1 MNCEKIVINCVG
13 DSVTEG
19 MATDGHHTAEYGKSP
34 YPARLYT
41 ILQDN
46 GYNVEVNNYG
56 HGGECFPDIVARIG
70 GIAAVISEDLTV
82 SDNTPVSLGRR
93 IRENG
98 KNLKTRLKLCYTDE
112 SGEGL
117 CVYFTQMSHDTN
129 PVTIDGKQ
137 YIMSVKDDNENV
149 IEKAAPD
156 GKETLIPAGSI
167 LFTANK
173 RTPDVNI
180 FYGGIN
186 DGESFTL
193 KKFIGF
199 TKKCAD
205 VNGGRYIV
213 LGCTHP
219 IFEKWGDVSG
229 ETTEEKYMTYRR
241 ACLENFGIHFID
253 LYDEFA
259 RHGIDMALESGY
271 FKDKTAEEL
280 GGMRE
285 KLANHIVPKEFI
297 FNKKDENDVHL
308 SEEGYQVIAML
319 IFERL
324 KLLGYIDKKNG

>member
-1 MNCEKIVINCVG
+1 MNSEKIIINCIG

-19 MATDGHHTAEYGKSP
+19 MAMDGHHTAEYGKSP
-34 YPARLYT
+34 YPARLHT
-41 ILQDN
+41 ILKDS

-70 GIAAVISEDLTV
+70 GIAAVVSEELTV
-82 SDNTPVSLGRR
+82 PDNTRISLGKRS
-93 IRENG
+93 RENG
-98 KNLKTRLKLCYTDE
+98 KNLGTKLKLCYVDE
-112 SGEGL
+112 SGQDL

-129 PVTIDGKQ
+129 PVTIDGTQ
-137 YIMSVKDDNENV
+137 YIMSVKDDNENL
-149 IEKAAPD
+149 IEKMVSD
-156 GKETLIPAGSI
+156 GKETVIPSGSI

-186 DGESFTL
+186 DGGSFTL
-193 KKFIGF
+193 KKFIDF
-199 TKKCAD
+199 TKKCGE

-219 IFEKWGDVSG
+219 IFENWSDVSG
-229 ETTEEKYMTYRR
+229 ETTEEKYIKYRR

-259 RHGIDMALESGY
+259 RHGTDMALKAGY
-271 FKDKTAEEL
+271 FKDKTAEEISC
-280 GGMRE
+280 MRK
-285 KLANHIVPKEFI
+285 KLANHIIPKEFVY
-297 FNKKDENDVHL
+297 NKTDENNVHL
-308 SEEGYQVIAML
+308 SEEGYHIIAML

-324 KLLGYIDKKNG
+324 KLLGYIGNL